1 MKNSQALYASL
12 ALESRTFGR
21 WRKQAKALS
30 RGLRRLVPLALL
42 KMFTENELGLLL
54 AGPGDIDPADWER

>member
-1 MKNSQALYASL
+1 QGLYASL
-12 ALESRTFGR
+12 AVESRTAGR

-30 RGLRRLVPLALL
+30 HGLRRMVPVGLL

-54 AGPGDIDPADWER
+54 AGAGDIDPHDWER